1 MLPRS
6 SILAIVF
13 VGLIVTS
20 CAQQRRGQPLALDIE
35 QYVATRASVSCG
47 DVEAHYRIAQGVR
60 TALDIPKYRRK
71 ILRELPGWS
80 APTMDLS
87 EARSLS
93 ENSAQLL
100 REELDRRCPENRIT
114 GREDIVYI
122 PA

>member
-35 QYVATRASVSCG
+35 QYVATRASVSCR